1 MNEQHLRQY
10 AELFCHCRDIY
21 AVQKPDGGYFLV
33 RGPCPFHPPDERPSF
48 VVNREKGYW
57 VCFHEVNQETG
68 RYLGGDAIEFYRR
81 LKGLGFK
88 EAVRELS
95 AQYGVGDLPF

>member
-21 AVQKPDGGYFLV
+21 AVQKPD
-33 RGPCPFHPPDERPSF
+33 
-48 VVNREKGYW
+48 
-57 VCFHEVNQETG
+57 
-68 RYLGGDAIEFYRR
+68 GGDAIEFYRR

-95 AQYGVGDLPF
+95 AQYGVADLPF

>member
-10 AELFCHCRDIY
+10 AELFCHCRDI
-21 AVQKPDGGYFLV
+21 
-33 RGPCPFHPPDERPSF
+33 
-48 VVNREKGYW
+48 
-57 VCFHEVNQETG
+57 EVNQETG

-95 AQYGVGDLPF
+95 AQYGVADLPF